1 MRILYV
7 TTVGVTMRFFEDF
20 IHSLSESGNEVEI
33 ACNNISGDLPEYCAS
48 SKIKTHS
55 ISCSRSPL
63 HLGNL
68 KAITQIKNL
77 VENNGYDIVHCHTP
91 IAAFCTRLACR
102 QARKNGTRVFYTA
115 HGFHFYKGAPLKN
128 WLLFYTA
135 EKLCARL
142 TDVLITINQEDYE
155 LAQRKLKAKHVAY
168 VPGVGIDLEKFTASS
183 VNKKA
188 KREELGIP
196 EDTKLLLSVGELNEN
211 KNHETVIRA
220 IADLSDVYYIIAGSG
235 EREEKLNSTIDE
247 LGVSDRVKLLGR
259 RDDIAELCSA
269 ADAFVFP
276 SFREGLSVALMEAM
290 ACGLPCAVSK
300 IRGNTDLIDTNGGT
314 LFDPHSV
321 QSCKDRLEEL
331 FGGDLKKTGEYNAEK
346 VKKFSLDNVNKEM
359 KKLYF

>member
-102 QARKNGTRVFYTA
+102 KARKNGTRVFYTA

-155 LAQRKLKAKHVAY
+155 LAQRKLKAKRVVY
-168 VPGVGIDLEKFTASS
+168 VPGVGIDLEKFGPVATD
-183 VNKKA
+183 VNE
-188 KREELGIP
+188 KRISLGIP
-196 EDTKLLLSVGELNEN
+196 KDAKLLLSVGELNEN

-220 IADLSDVYYIIAGSG
+220 IADMKDTHYIIAGAG
-235 EREEKLNSTIDE
+235 TKRDKLLSVIDE
-247 LGVSDRVKLLGR
+247 LGLSERVKLLGR
-259 RDDIAELCSA
+259 RDDIAELCVAS
-269 ADAFVFP
+269 DAFVFP

-290 ACGLPCAVSK
+290 ACCLPCAVSK
-300 IRGNTDLIDTNGGT
+300 IRGNTDLIDANGGAF
-314 LFDPHSV
+314 FDPHSV
-321 QSCKDRLEEL
+321 KSCENALEEL
-331 FGGDLKKTGEYNAEK
+331 FCKDLKKTGKYNAEK
-346 VKKFSLDNVNKEM
+346 VKKFSLDSVNEEM